1 MPIAIIGAGNVGTA
15 LGQALAGQGE
25 SIHYGV
31 KDPSRDEYI
40 LLAQRIP
47 GCTVSEV
54 KEAIADAGIV
64 ILALPYNAALAVA
77 SLLPDWGGRVLIDPT
92 NPLAAGLGG
101 LTLGTDTSGAEQIA
115 ARAVNARVVKAF
127 NTTGAENMGNPAYP
141 DGPVF
146 MPVCGDDAAARAKVL
161 ALARSIGFDAI
172 EVGPLSAARYLEPM
186 AMLWIHMAIRQGMG
200 RRFAFRMMR
209 R

>member
-1 MPIAIIGAGNVGTA
+1 MPIAIIGAGNVGAA
-15 LGQALAGQGE
+15 LGQALAAQGE

-31 KDPSRDEYI
+31 NDPANEKHRE
-40 LLAQRIP
+40 LAARIP
-47 GCTVSEV
+47 GCKLMEV
-54 KEAIADAGIV
+54 AEAIEDAGIV
-64 ILALPYNAALAVA
+64 ILAVPYSAALTLAGLMA
-77 SLLPDWGGRVLIDPT
+77 DWGGRVIVDAT
-92 NPLAAGLGG
+92 NPLAPGLSG
-101 LTLGTDTSGAEQIA
+101 LTVGATTSGAEQIA

-127 NTTGAENMGNPAYP
+127 NTTGADNMADTRYA
-141 DGPVF
+141 DGAIF
-146 MPVCGDDAAARAKVL
+146 MPVCGDDPAARAKVA
-161 ALARSIGFDAI
+161 ALARRIGFDAV